1 MKHGRSAFVN
11 LKCRC
16 DICRKAQTDYM
27 KEYRGTPI
35 GKRKH
40 AINARKKARR
50 DAMCRQW
57 IKANRPDV
65 FKRIWQAV
73 ESGS

>member
-11 LKCRC
+11 GKCRC
-16 DICRKAQTDYM
+16 DVCRQAQADYM
-27 KEYRGTPI
+27 KDYRGTPT

-65 FKRIWQAV
+65 FQRIWQAV

>member
-11 LKCRC
+11 GKCRC
-16 DICRKAQTDYM
+16 DVCRQAQADYM
-27 KEYRGTPI
+27 REYRGTPI

-40 AINARKKARR
+40 AINARKKAKR
-50 DAMCRQW
+50 DALCREWVKSMQ
-57 IKANRPDV
+57 PDV
-65 FKRIWQAV
+65 YQHIWKVV